1 MQDKQ
6 TGAMAYIGDCTQE
19 EYDKAIPDRKRQGVV
34 LTVGE
39 EVDVKGG
46 TFRVKSIGKK
56 MIVLEGIPGTRCE
69 VG

>member
-6 TGAMAYIGDCTQE
+6 TGAMEYIGDCTQE
-19 EYDKAIPDRKRQGVV
+19 EYDRAIPDRKRQGVV
-34 LTVGE
+34 LRVGE

>member
-6 TGAMAYIGDCTQE
+6 TGVMAYIGDCTQE
-19 EYDKAIPDRKRQGVV
+19 EYDRDIRDRKRQGVV

-46 TFRVKSIGKK
+46 TFRVKSIGNK

>member
-6 TGAMAYIGDCTQE
+6 TGATVYVGDYTQE
-19 EYDKAIPDRKRQGVV
+19 AYDGAIPDRKRQGVV
-34 LTVGE
+34 LRVGE
-39 EVDVKGG
+39 EVGVKGG

-56 MIVLEGIPGTRCE
+56 MVVLEGIPGTRCE